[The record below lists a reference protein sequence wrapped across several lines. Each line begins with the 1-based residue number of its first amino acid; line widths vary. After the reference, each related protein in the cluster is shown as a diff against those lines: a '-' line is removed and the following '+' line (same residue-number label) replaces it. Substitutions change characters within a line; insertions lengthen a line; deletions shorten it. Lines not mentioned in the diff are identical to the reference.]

1 LNLNTI
7 ITDTEKMLRRLIGED
22 VLLSTHLEPS
32 LGPVKADPG
41 QLEQILMNLALNAR
55 DAMPQGGKITIETSN
70 IELDETYCRRY
81 TDVQPGWFSMLAVS
95 DNGSGIDEKNRAHI
109 FEPFFTTKSQGQG
122 TGLGLATVHGI
133 VKQSGGHIELY
144 SELKIGTTFKIYLP
158 QVGVLSSGNT
168 LQTEVRPIPRGHE
181 VILLVEDEEAVRS
194 LARHVLQSC
203 GYAVLE
209 ARDGREAIQI
219 AEKQESIDI
228 LVSDV
233 VMPHLGGRQLAE
245 KIAAVRPDCK
255 VLFLSG
261 YTNDAVVRHGVLEA
275 EFAFLQKPFTPS
287 ALARKVRSVL
297 DEKKSRK

>member
-1 LNLNTI
+1 
-7 ITDTEKMLRRLIGED
+7 
-22 VLLSTHLEPS
+22 
-32 LGPVKADPG
+32 
-41 QLEQILMNLALNAR
+41 
-55 DAMPQGGKITIETSN
+55 
-70 IELDETYCRRY
+70 
-81 TDVQPGWFSMLAVS
+81 
-95 DNGSGIDEKNRAHI
+95 
-109 FEPFFTTKSQGQG
+109 
-122 TGLGLATVHGI
+122 VHGI

-158 QVGVLSSGNT
+158 QVEVLSSGNT
-168 LQTEVRPIPRGHE
+168 LQNEVRPIPRGHE

-255 VLFLSG
+255 VLVLSG
-261 YTNDAVVRHGVLEA
+261 YTNDAVVRHGGLEA